1 MDLVLTLL
9 RLVLWLYLLVLL
21 GRVVIDWIQV
31 FARDW
36 RPRGAVLVLC
46 ELIFTLTDPPLK
58 LLRRFIPPLRL
69 GRVQIDLSFIVLFL
83 ACSLLMNVLAMIQF
97 TMRAA

>member
-1 MDLVLTLL
+1 MELVLSLL
-9 RLVLWLYLLVLL
+9 SFVLWLYLLVLL
-21 GRVVIDWIQV
+21 GRIVIDWVQV

-36 RPRGAVLVLC
+36 RPRGFVLVLC
-46 ELIFTLTDPPLK
+46 ELVFTLTDPPLK

-83 ACSLLMNVLAMIQF
+83 ACSLLMNVLAIVQR
-97 TMRAA
+97 TL

>member
-1 MDLVLTLL
+1 MELVLSLL
-9 RLVLWLYLLVLL
+9 SFLLWLYLLVLL
-21 GRVVIDWIQV
+21 GRIVIDWVQV

-36 RPRGAVLVLC
+36 RPRGFVLVLC
-46 ELIFTLTDPPLK
+46 ELVFTLTDPPLK

-83 ACSLLMNVLAMIQF
+83 ACSLLMNVLAIVQR
-97 TMRAA
+97 TL

>member
-1 MDLVLTLL
+1 MELVLALL
-9 RLVLWLYLLVLL
+9 SLALWLYLLVLL
-21 GRVVIDWIQV
+21 GRIIIDWVQV

-36 RPRGAVLVLC
+36 RPRGVVLVLC
-46 ELIFTLTDPPLK
+46 ELVYTLTDPPLK

-83 ACSLLMNVLAMIQF
+83 ACSMLMNVLTIVQRTLSA
-97 TMRAA
+97 T

>member
-1 MDLVLTLL
+1 MELVLALL
-9 RLVLWLYLLVLL
+9 SFALWLYLLVLL
-21 GRVVIDWIQV
+21 GRIIIDWVQV

-36 RPRGAVLVLC
+36 RPRGVVLVLC
-46 ELIFTLTDPPLK
+46 ELVYTLTDPPLK

-83 ACSLLMNVLAMIQF
+83 ACSMLMNVLTIVQRTLSA
-97 TMRAA
+97 T

>member
-9 RLVLWLYLLVLL
+9 WIALWLYLLVLL
-21 GRVVIDWIQV
+21 GRVVIDWVQV

-36 RPRGAVLVLC
+36 RPRGAVLVVC
-46 ELIFTLTDPPLK
+46 ELVFTLTDPPLK
-58 LLRRFIPPLRL
+58 LLRRFIPPLRV

-83 ACSLLMNVLAMIQF
+83 VCSFLMNVLGIIQSSS
-97 TMRAA
+97 

>member
-1 MDLVLTLL
+1 MELVLALL
-9 RLVLWLYLLVLL
+9 SLALWLYLLVLL
-21 GRVVIDWIQV
+21 GRIIIDWVQV

-36 RPRGAVLVLC
+36 RPRGVLLVLC
-46 ELIFTLTDPPLK
+46 ELVYTLTDPPLK

-83 ACSLLMNVLAMIQF
+83 ACSMLMNVLTIVQRTLSA
-97 TMRAA
+97 T